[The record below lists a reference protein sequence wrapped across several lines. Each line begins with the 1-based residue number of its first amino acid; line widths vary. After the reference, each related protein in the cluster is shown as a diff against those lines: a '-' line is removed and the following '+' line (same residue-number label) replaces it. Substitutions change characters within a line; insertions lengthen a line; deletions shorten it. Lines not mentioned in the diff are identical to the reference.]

1 MKIRTITAGITL
13 SLEKKEPDVS
23 FTAMFLNK
31 AKELFTSKGS
41 EVQSIRLSTQPWVK
55 YLRKMDE
62 KDIIDNICALEN
74 LCIEKGVDFLSI
86 GTIFDADLIDIIP
99 RILKKTKVTSCSV
112 TIGNK
117 KNGINFE
124 AIKKTAQAILE
135 ISRIT
140 DNGIGNFSFAGIVNC
155 PPDIPFF
162 PASYHKGK
170 PIFSIGTESGD
181 LVMKAFSNSKY
192 FKEAKENLRQIF
204 YVNFKEIQ
212 KISQSLDSR
221 NGFSFKGIDLS
232 PAPSLKKEES
242 IAYAFEKL
250 LGYKF
255 GKPGTLAA
263 CGMITDVLRSLDVKR
278 CGYSGLML
286 PILEDFV
293 LSKRYKEKT
302 FDIYNL
308 LEYSTICGTGLDCIP
323 LPGYISLRE
332 IEGILLDVA
341 TLSLKLSKP
350 LSARLLPCPG
360 KKAGDMTDFNS
371 PYLVDT
377 LIRDVT
383 ENK

>member
-23 FTAMFLNK
+23 FTALFLNK

-62 KDIIDNICALEN
+62 KDIIDNICDLEN

-86 GTIFDADLIDIIP
+86 GTIFNADLIDIIP

-170 PIFSIGTESGD
+170 PVFSIGTESGD
-181 LVMKAFSNSKY
+181 LVMNA
-192 FKEAKENLRQIF
+192 
-204 YVNFKEIQ
+204 
-212 KISQSLDSR
+212 
-221 NGFSFKGIDLS
+221 
-232 PAPSLKKEES
+232 
-242 IAYAFEKL
+242 
-250 LGYKF
+250 
-255 GKPGTLAA
+255 
-263 CGMITDVLRSLDVKR
+263 
-278 CGYSGLML
+278 
-286 PILEDFV
+286 
-293 LSKRYKEKT
+293 
-302 FDIYNL
+302 
-308 LEYSTICGTGLDCIP
+308 
-323 LPGYISLRE
+323 
-332 IEGILLDVA
+332 
-341 TLSLKLSKP
+341 
-350 LSARLLPCPG
+350 
-360 KKAGDMTDFNS
+360 
-371 PYLVDT
+371 
-377 LIRDVT
+377 
-383 ENK
+383 